1 MIKNK
6 SQYIQEDHY
15 VILIDNKPL
24 ELILHELYPEELF
37 LGLVPTIIDW
47 ISLDE
52 EAKFFQ
58 RRFNINHDR
67 KIVPVLMCP
76 DDCDLS
82 CTIIVAEVI
91 TSDDQV
97 IWQRIGVD
105 CSKWINSNY
114 ELIGTEVRWLYKVPE
129 MKFDKESYKTL
140 EVIYKPTNLQ

>member
-1 MIKNK
+1 VIKNK

-24 ELILHELYPEELF
+24 DLILHELYPEELF
-37 LGLVPTIIDW
+37 LGLIPTIIDW

-52 EAKFFQ
+52 ESKFVQQ
-58 RRFNINHDR
+58 RFSINQDC

-82 CTIIVAEVI
+82 CTIIVAEVV

-97 IWQRIGVD
+97 TWQRI
-105 CSKWINSNY
+105 
-114 ELIGTEVRWLYKVPE
+114 
-129 MKFDKESYKTL
+129 
-140 EVIYKPTNLQ
+140 VIQRGQVQRITQYSRCGPFGPWSARR